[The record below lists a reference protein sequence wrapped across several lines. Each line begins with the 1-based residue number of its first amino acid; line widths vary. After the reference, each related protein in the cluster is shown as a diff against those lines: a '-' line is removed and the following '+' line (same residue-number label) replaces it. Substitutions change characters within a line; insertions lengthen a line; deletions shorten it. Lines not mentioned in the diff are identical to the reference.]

1 MYSGTLAIESALR
14 IAGIT
19 RGDKVLFNNLACYSV
34 LEAVINVG
42 GTPVLMNP
50 ATDKIVLDSFE
61 VINIIK
67 AKGIKCFI
75 AIHQY
80 GIYQEI
86 ELIKKQCP
94 EVIIIEDLSQAWNIK
109 SVSNIEYRFSD
120 YLVFSLG
127 KTKPLSFGIGGVL
140 LTNNKLLLEKTDL
153 RDRNSRYKESSLI
166 SYMIPLD
173 FDIDLPMIMHTGD
186 NNVSLQRDRAD
197 YYKHL
202 FSELQYVSVVHENE
216 GYQYSWHRYP
226 IFVNNSYEK
235 VFEKLLEQ
243 LEIPYQKEFS
253 ISLNQLKMA
262 KDAINIGNRSSKKLY
277 LLRTRI

>member
-1 MYSGTLAIESALR
+1 M
-14 IAGIT
+14 
-19 RGDKVLFNNLACYSV
+19 
-34 LEAVINVG
+34 
-42 GTPVLMNP
+42 
-50 ATDKIVLDSFE
+50 
-61 VINIIK
+61 
-67 AKGIKCFI
+67 
-75 AIHQY
+75 
-80 GIYQEI
+80 
-86 ELIKKQCP
+86 
-94 EVIIIEDLSQAWNIK
+94 
-109 SVSNIEYRFSD
+109 
-120 YLVFSLG
+120 VFSLG

-186 NNVSLQRDRAD
+186 NNVSLQRDRAA

>member
-42 GTPVLMNP
+42 GIPVLMNP

-109 SVSNIEYRFSD
+109 SVSNIE
-120 YLVFSLG
+120 

>member
-42 GTPVLMNP
+42 GIPVLMNP

-109 SVSNIEYRFSD
+109 SVSNPS
-120 YLVFSLG
+120 
-127 KTKPLSFGIGGVL
+127 
-140 LTNNKLLLEKTDL
+140 
-153 RDRNSRYKESSLI
+153 
-166 SYMIPLD
+166 
-173 FDIDLPMIMHTGD
+173 
-186 NNVSLQRDRAD
+186 
-197 YYKHL
+197 
-202 FSELQYVSVVHENE
+202 
-216 GYQYSWHRYP
+216 
-226 IFVNNSYEK
+226 
-235 VFEKLLEQ
+235 
-243 LEIPYQKEFS
+243 
-253 ISLNQLKMA
+253 
-262 KDAINIGNRSSKKLY
+262 
-277 LLRTRI
+277 